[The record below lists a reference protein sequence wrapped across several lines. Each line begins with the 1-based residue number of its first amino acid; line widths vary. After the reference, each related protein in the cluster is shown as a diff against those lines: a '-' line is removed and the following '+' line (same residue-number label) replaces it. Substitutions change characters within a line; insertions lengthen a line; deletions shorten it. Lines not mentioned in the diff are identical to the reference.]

1 MDLLY
6 EDQNIKFSCMKNDD
20 KYILMVIPLKTIDD
34 KDMINISDVF
44 ITILK
49 TYKSEN
55 KKWCILY
62 DIRNI
67 NIPTKKIIDFWI
79 QIFRKLH
86 SIMENNQNGTSILVN
101 SKEKSDILN
110 KIILL
115 WDSVGEVKFF
125 TEYNSSI
132 DYLMAKNMELK
143 LPIFTKIKLNNSR
156 F

>member
-6 EDQNIKFSCMKNDD
+6 EDQNIKFVSIKNDD
-20 KYILMVIPLKTIDD
+20 KYILSIIPLKTIDYA
-34 KDMINISDVF
+34 DMVNISEVL

-55 KKWCILY
+55 KKWSILY
-62 DIRNI
+62 DIRNS

-79 QIFRKLH
+79 KIFRKLH
-86 SIMENNQNGTSILVN
+86 PIMEDNQNGSSILVN
-101 SKEKSDILN
+101 SQEKSDILN
-110 KIILL
+110 KIIVL
-115 WDSVGEVKFF
+115 WDPIGEVKFF

-132 DYLMAKNMELK
+132 EYLMKKNMELK
-143 LPIFTKIKLNNSR
+143 LPIFTKIKLKNCR